1 MEDRLVNYVKQD
13 NTRTKTTNPVVK
25 MTVVLDP
32 TLLQIKVIALFA
44 IQVNTKTKM
53 VNQVVSL

>member
-13 NTRTKTTNPVVK
+13 NTRTKKNNPAVK

-32 TLLQIKVIALFA
+32 TLLQIKLIALFA